1 MFEQIILSIISI
13 YLGAISSVFIKYLS
27 DKQANSKMIL
37 ERVYSPLKYIIDN
50 EQNKEIALNE
60 KAAAPPVPP
69 LIFKENYYLIPSKI
83 RDLFLN
89 SKQNIENYDNLK
101 LSINKQ
107 FKKHSISCGLLEETK
122 IQKRINAI
130 RKFITIINKPLIFI
144 SFLFFVFSILYFNNQ
159 MIIKISQTF
168 LILSI
173 FIYVSCLS
181 AYMLLTSHLRNQ

>member
-60 KAAAPPVPP
+60 IDI
-69 LIFKENYYLIPSKI
+69 IFKENYYLIPSKI